1 MPWGLLLLTGLV
13 ALGPV
18 TVQAQDPP
26 QHVLSAASSGS
37 SYSLSLARFV
47 ELVVERNHQL
57 QSRDADLIMKKEGVR
72 GARAIYEPTL
82 VGSYTHLYNNE
93 QNTAEQIVARQSEV
107 YEFKADYYK
116 LEMEGLLPSGAQLKI
131 GTGYTESN
139 DNLKLNF
146 LNEIPK
152 QYKLITYVN
161 LTQPLLK
168 NFGVAATETQIR
180 LAESDAEI
188 ALQSYRQEM
197 LNVVGQAVASYW
209 ELSLAR
215 EKVAM
220 RAESV
225 RVAEQI
231 LEDNRARL
239 RTGKMAETEV
249 LEAEAGVALRKA
261 LELDARKQ
269 YVAAKNDALT
279 MFAAHAVAYTADID
293 TSEPFILD
301 KGLYDYQASVI
312 KAFQFRPEYLAS
324 QRRLYQENIRLAYA
338 ENQRWPELDLKASYG
353 LNGLN
358 YDRSDAWDDLS
369 SSDYDTWSVGFEFR
383 LPLYGGRKTA
393 SELSQVRQRKRKAL
407 LEMKAIEVALANVV
421 NTSIH
426 NIESSTA
433 QAGYSSSVAESNRR
447 LLEIELIRLKAGK
460 SNSRLVLEKEE
471 DYRKARE
478 AELESL
484 ADQKKAVLELEMA
497 EGSLLSRY
505 NVDVMGRE

>member
-1 MPWGLLLLTGLV
+1 MPWGLFLLAGLV
-13 ALGPV
+13 TLVPV
-18 TVQAQDPP
+18 PVLAQNLP
-26 QHVLSAASSGS
+26 QHVLTVASSGRG
-37 SYSLSLARFV
+37 YSLPLARFV

-57 QSRDADLIMKKEGVR
+57 QSRDADLIMKKAGVK

-82 VGSYTHLYNNE
+82 VGSYTHFYNNE
-93 QNTAEQIVARQSEV
+93 QNTAEQIVARNSLV
-107 YEFKADYYK
+107 YELEADYYK
-116 LEMEGLLPSGAQLKI
+116 LEIEGLLPTGAQLKV
-131 GTGYTESN
+131 GFGLTESN
-139 DNLKLNF
+139 DNLLLLNQ
-146 LNEIPK
+146 NEIDR
-152 QYKLITYVN
+152 QYKEIAFIN

-168 NFGVAATETQIR
+168 NFGIATTETQIR

-225 RVAEQI
+225 RVAEEI

-312 KAFQFRPEYLAS
+312 KAFQFRPEYLAT

-358 YDRSDAWDDLS
+358 YDRSDAWDDLN
-369 SSDYDTWSVGFEFR
+369 SSDYDTWSIGFEFR

-393 SELSQVRQRKRKAL
+393 SELSQIKQRKRKAL

-421 NTSIH
+421 NTSIY

-433 QAGYSSSVAESNRR
+433 QAGYSSSVADSNRR

-471 DYRKARE
+471 DYRRARE
-478 AELESL
+478 AELEAL
-484 ADQKKAVLELEMA
+484 VDQKKAVLELEMA